1 MLKAAGPLQQGNY
14 ETLGKKTIPNE
25 NFSGQQATLDSPQ
38 YLLPH
43 VQRGKKRTSSMSG
56 WSGLFSCVVDLQCTE
71 AKSPSVVGTKTE
83 NDFEMED
90 LKSRTSEDLEP
101 GILRRISRP
110 YHRRLVTIL
119 YLTFFFMTIILC
131 KYLSPLRNMINKK
144 LEKKY
149 SSSRS
154 TFFPKRTRPGSIF
167 FPIYLFLL
175 ACFTFILTLS
185 MALNWSTVL

>member
-1 MLKAAGPLQQGNY
+1 MLGMMTERLEFTSDGSLPDSVLCSKPQDPCNKVTIKLW
-14 ETLGKKTIPNE
+14 KKKPIPNE
-25 NFSGQQATLDSPQ
+25 NFSGRQATLDSPQ

-43 VQRGKKRTSSMSG
+43 VQRGKKRTSSMCG

-90 LKSRTSEDLEP
+90 LKSRTFEDLEP

-119 YLTFFFMTIILC
+119 YLTFFLWP
-131 KYLSPLRNMINKK
+131 LSSVNICPHYEI
-144 LEKKY
+144 
-149 SSSRS
+149 
-154 TFFPKRTRPGSIF
+154 
-167 FPIYLFLL
+167 
-175 ACFTFILTLS
+175 
-185 MALNWSTVL
+185 W